1 MTLCISV
8 YDLIKSAFYALTALL
23 FFSGFKKKKGRQKGY
38 YASEVL

>member
-23 FFSGFKKKKGRQKGY
+23 FFSGLKKKGRQKGY